1 MKTSKFKLIG
11 IATLAFA
18 PLAAF
23 AAPPDRAMSEAAAV
37 AYDQRPEPYAAYTSV
52 HQSWL
57 NAQSRENAD
66 SFHAYS
72 LGNPEN
78 PDVPE

>member
-1 MKTSKFKLIG
+1 MKTSKIKLIG
-11 IATLAFA
+11 IAALALV
-18 PLAAF
+18 PLAAI

-37 AYDQRPEPYAAYTSV
+37 AYNQRPEPDAGYVSA
-52 HQSWL
+52 HQSRL
-57 NAQSRENAD
+57 NAQSSETAD

-78 PDVPE
+78 PDVPQ